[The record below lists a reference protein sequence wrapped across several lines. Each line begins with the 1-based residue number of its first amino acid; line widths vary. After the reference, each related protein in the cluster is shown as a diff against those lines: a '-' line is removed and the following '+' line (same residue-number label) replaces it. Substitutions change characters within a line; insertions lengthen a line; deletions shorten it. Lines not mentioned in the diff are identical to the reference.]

1 MDFTPGIFDI
11 KLRKKTDNP
20 YNNRVHTTLS
30 QQLALYV
37 VFYSPVQMA
46 ADLVENYEGHPVL
59 QFIRDVPVDWETTKV
74 LNGEVGEYV
83 TIARKQRDSD
93 NWFIGSVTNEKARD
107 FNIPLNFLDRFK
119 RYTATIYEDGED
131 AHWDNNPTSYNIRKI
146 KVNRS
151 SNIRLHLAPGGGA
164 AISILKD

>member
-1 MDFTPGIFDI
+1 
-11 KLRKKTDNP
+11 
-20 YNNRVHTTLS
+20 
-30 QQLALYV
+30 
-37 VFYSPVQMA
+37 MA
-46 ADLVENYEGHPVL
+46 ADLVENYGGQPAF

-93 NWFIGSVTNEKARD
+93 NWFIGSITNEKARD
-107 FNIPLNFLDRFK
+107 FDIPLNFLDRFK

-151 SNIRLHLAPGGGA
+151 SNVHLHLAPGGGA